1 VIFRSISQLLL
12 LSALAV
18 AANSS
23 AASRDDLAPMPE
35 RVQAY
40 SPTGRALVSPRPA
53 RETLEKLNAARI
65 EYQKDPSDADN
76 IIWYGRRMAYTG
88 DYRGAIRIFSEG
100 IDRHP
105 RDARMYRHRG
115 HRYISVREFDRAI
128 EDLEYA
134 AKLIEGEENS
144 IEPDGI
150 PNALNV
156 PVSTLH
162 GNIWYHLGLAR
173 YLKHDWERAYRA
185 FQAGFDT
192 GGNDDN
198 RVSTTHWRY
207 MILRRMGKHG
217 EAERTLD
224 DISAEMNVIENQVY
238 HRLCLFYKGQ
248 VPLAEMAAG
257 DRDNPTGAAGAYGI
271 ANWFLYNGDMAEA
284 RRRME
289 ALTNIAGWDSFGYI
303 AAEADLAMMDGASS
317 AASTHG
323 TLVSSRPWPARRR

>member
-1 VIFRSISQLLL
+1 MMFRSISQFVL
-12 LSALAV
+12 LSWLALAV
-18 AANSS
+18 NSA
-23 AASRDDLAPMPE
+23 AASRDGEPAPLPE
-35 RVQAY
+35 RVQSY
-40 SPTGRALVSPRPA
+40 SLSGKALVSPPPDRDA
-53 RETLEKLNAARI
+53 LDKLNTARV
-65 EYQKDPSDADN
+65 EYEKDTADADS

-88 DYRGAIRIFSEG
+88 DYRSAIRIFSEG

-144 IEPDGI
+144 IEPDGM
-150 PNALNV
+150 PNALNI

-162 GNIWYHLGLAR
+162 GNIWYHLGLAW
-173 YLKHDWERAYRA
+173 YLKHDWEKAYRA

-207 MILRRMGKHG
+207 MILRRMGRPG

-224 DISAEMNVIENQVY
+224 DIGPDMNVIENMVY

-248 VPLAEMAAG
+248 VPLAEMATEDA
-257 DRDNPTGAAGAYGI
+257 DNPAGAAGAYGV
-271 ANWFLYNGDMAEA
+271 ANWFLYNGDLAEA

-289 ALTNIAGWDSFGYI
+289 ALTNTAGWDSFGYI
-303 AAEADLAMMDGASS
+303 AAEVDLAMMDGAAPS

-323 TLVSSRPWPARRR
+323 AD